1 MNRPLSAGVSPLA
14 VPAIALAAALW
25 ATNGV
30 VASTLFDAGITPV
43 ELALSRA
50 VVTAVGLAFLPAA
63 RRGVP
68 GAGPLAQVVALGLG
82 IASVNG
88 TYYLAIERLPVAVAI
103 VLQYTGPALVVAW
116 TALALR
122 RPVGAPVAAALAA
135 ALAGVVLVTE
145 LPAGSVGELDAV
157 GVAMGLGAALSF
169 AAYTL
174 LSERVR
180 AGYGTLGALW
190 RGFTVASLFWIVVQ
204 VPLGWPA
211 RLFEPDTLAP
221 VLYVGVFGTLVP
233 FLLFV
238 WAIGHVRSER
248 ASIAATLEPVLG
260 ALAAWLWLD
269 QSLSPMQ
276 LAGGALV
283 VVAVIVVQAAAP
295 SPPQLQARS
304 ARRSPMRGA
313 NLKP

>member
-1 MNRPLSAGVSPLA
+1 VSRSPGAAGSGLA

-30 VASTLFDAGITPV
+30 VASSLFDAGVTPV
-43 ELALSRA
+43 ALALARA
-50 VVTAVGLAFLPAA
+50 VVTAAGLALLPAA
-63 RRGVP
+63 RPRVP
-68 GAGPLAQVVALGLG
+68 GGPSAQVVALGLG

-116 TALALR
+116 TAFALH
-122 RPVGAPVAAALAA
+122 RPVGAPVAGALAA

-157 GVAMGLGAALSF
+157 GVAMGLGAAVSF

-174 LSERVR
+174 LSERAR
-180 AGYGTLGALW
+180 AAYGTLGALR
-190 RGFTVASLFWIVVQ
+190 RGFTVAALFWAAVQ
-204 VPLGWPA
+204 LPFGWPDA
-211 RLFEPDTLAP
+211 LFEPGNVGRVA
-221 VLYVGVFGTLVP
+221 YVGVFGTLVP

-260 ALAAWLWLD
+260 AVAAWFWLD

-283 VVAVIVVQAAAP
+283 VAAVVVVQATAA
-295 SPPQLQARS
+295 SAQAQARS